1 MGAQELSAVLWR
13 ERELLDLLVFKL
25 EVEQLLL
32 VAGKSRW
39 LHLATQEVELVLD
52 RVKTAEFERAIEV
65 SAAADEWGVG
75 GDPTLR
81 QLVENAPEGA
91 WRDTFAAHL
100 AALQKLAEQIAALRD
115 ANEGIVRSSLRAV
128 QDAMVD
134 GDDGGS
140 VYTASGAPVA
150 AETHA
155 RIVDLTA

>member
-32 VAGKSRW
+32 TAGKSRW

-65 SAAADEWGVG
+65 GATATEWGLADE
-75 GDPTLR
+75 PTLR
-81 QLVENAPEGA
+81 QLIEKAPEGA
-91 WRDTFAAHL
+91 WRDTFTAHL
-100 AALQKLAEQIAALRD
+100 AALQKLTEQIAHLRD
-115 ANEGIVRSSLRAV
+115 ANERIIRSSLRAV
-128 QDAMVD
+128 QDGMVD
-134 GDDGGS
+134 GDHGS
-140 VYTASGAPVA
+140 AVYTASGAA
-150 AETHA
+150 ANADTHA